1 MLFTTDDYDIPFE
14 CLLPREYDNL
24 LVAGRCASM
33 NHEAMAA
40 TRVMSTCMA
49 LGEAAGRAARIAQ
62 ESGVEPAD
70 VEIEA
75 LQRELRETGAY
86 LGEQAL

>member
-1 MLFTTDDYDIPFE
+1 MSSIVVLQQMA
-14 CLLPREYDNL
+14 
-24 LVAGRCASM
+24 VMRCRSFCWGI
-33 NHEAMAA
+33 
-40 TRVMSTCMA
+40 CMA

-62 ESGVEPAD
+62 ETGVEPAD
-70 VEIEA
+70 VSIEA